1 MLWQDCGSKFT
12 SVEVRCGRQVSN
24 TSVAKREA
32 EKWPFGPSGVKTPE
46 GNADF
51 MSCLKARPTNLE
63 TFSATCE
70 AATHEP
76 SIPLI
81 RHVAKHPSLARAA
94 RSWPVRAHA
103 RGGSRTAARG
113 ESRAGEFAARDG
125 GVSA

>member
-51 MSCLKARPTNLE
+51 MSCLKARPTKHE
-63 TFSATCE
+63 TFSAICL
-70 AATHEP
+70 AAEVEFGCGSPHAVCTIRRQQVSSIRLMTADGPWIGFRGWEVSHE
-76 SIPLI
+76 
-81 RHVAKHPSLARAA
+81 
-94 RSWPVRAHA
+94 
-103 RGGSRTAARG
+103 G
-113 ESRAGEFAARDG
+113 
-125 GVSA
+125 

>member
-51 MSCLKARPTNLE
+51 MSCLKARPTKRE
-63 TFSATCE
+63 TFSATCK
-70 AATHEP
+70 AATHKTLLSTKP
-76 SIPLI
+76 CLTQKSYLCS
-81 RHVAKHPSLARAA
+81 V
-94 RSWPVRAHA
+94 HA
-103 RGGSRTAARG
+103 RLK
-113 ESRAGEFAARDG
+113 AGATGALAPRPPIF
-125 GVSA
+125 